1 MVAWAGLGVVTG
13 NSDGVRAELVFLPG
27 RCRDLMLS
35 DGATSVVIVV
45 TTTSLRLELTW
56 QPAVLLQ
63 PGEHNSYLRWAEWGS
78 DCIRRS
84 DTMYELEFQLPIN

>member
-1 MVAWAGLGVVTG
+1 MQYVG
-13 NSDGVRAELVFLPG
+13 S
-27 RCRDLMLS
+27 RDSAPHANGFADLEVLLLS